1 MSKRASDE
9 RRAAPSSS
17 HAPTGGGR
25 AATGGEHIDERRA
38 APSSSHAPAGGG
50 RAATGG
56 VRSRGERINGV
67 LLLDKPS
74 GMTSNAALQ
83 KARRLFNAAKAGH
96 TGTLDPMATGLL
108 PLTFGEATKF
118 SADLL
123 NADKSYRAT
132 IKLGVTT
139 TSGDADGTVVATRG
153 VEVPDQTLQAA
164 LSRFVGTIEQV
175 PPMHSAL
182 KHDGQPLYKL
192 ARAGGKVE
200 RAPRQVSV
208 HRLKLIERREDE
220 LVVDV
225 DCSKGTYV
233 RVLAEDIGRALGC
246 GAHLSALRRTR
257 AGRLRVDDAV
267 TLAVLEAL
275 APELRLAKL
284 LPEDELLAS
293 LATVLLDD
301 VHAARFRQGQRLAL
315 DAEPRGSR
323 VRVYGGENEL
333 LGTAT
338 ISEWG
343 VVEPERLVTNY

>member
-1 MSKRASDE
+1 MSERARDE

-17 HAPTGGGR
+17 R
-25 AATGGEHIDERRA
+25 V
-38 APSSSHAPAGGG
+38 PAGGG
-50 RAATGG
+50 RSATGG
-56 VRSRGERINGV
+56 TPRFRGERINGV
-67 LLLDKPS
+67 LLLDKPG

-83 KARRLFNAAKAGH
+83 KARRLLNAAKAGH

-139 TSGDADGTVVATRG
+139 TTGDRDGTVVAER
-153 VEVPDQTLQAA
+153 EVSVSDEELQMTLA
-164 LSRFVGTIEQV
+164 RFVGTIEQV

-182 KHDGQPLYKL
+182 KHDGRPLYKL
-192 ARAGGKVE
+192 AHAGSEVE
-200 RAPRQVSV
+200 RAARQISV
-208 HRLKLIERREDE
+208 HRLALIKRREDE
-220 LVVDV
+220 LVVEIE
-225 DCSKGTYV
+225 CSKGTYV
-233 RVLAEDIGRALGC
+233 RVLAEDLGRALGC
-246 GAHLSALRRTR
+246 GGHLSALRRTR
-257 AGRLRVDDAV
+257 AGRLSVDDAV
-267 TLAVLEAL
+267 TLATLEAM

-301 VHAARFRQGQRLAL
+301 AHAARFRQGQRLAL
-315 DAEPRGSR
+315 DAEPRGRR
-323 VRVYGGENEL
+323 VRVYGGGNEL

-343 VVEPERLVTNY
+343 VVEPERLVTNYLANN

>member
-1 MSKRASDE
+1 VSKSRGA
-9 RRAAPSSS
+9 
-17 HAPTGGGR
+17 
-25 AATGGEHIDERRA
+25 
-38 APSSSHAPAGGG
+38 
-50 RAATGG
+50 
-56 VRSRGERINGV
+56 RGERINGV
-67 LLLDKPS
+67 LLLDKPG

-83 KARRLFNAAKAGH
+83 TARRLLNAAKAGH

-132 IKLGVTT
+132 LQLGTT
-139 TSGDADGTVVATRG
+139 TSTGDADGTVLETRSVAVTSAD
-153 VEVPDQTLQAA
+153 VDAV

-182 KHDGQPLYKL
+182 KRDGRPLYDL
-192 ARAGGKVE
+192 ARAGAEVE
-200 RAPRQVSV
+200 RAPRRITV
-208 HRLKLIERREDE
+208 HRLALIEHRGDSM
-220 LVVDV
+220 VVDV

-233 RVLAEDIGRALGC
+233 RVLAEDIGRVLGC

-257 AGRLRVDDAV
+257 AGRLSVDDAV
-267 TLAVLEAL
+267 SMAALEAMTL
-275 APELRLAKL
+275 EERRALL

-293 LATVLLDD
+293 LATVRLDA
-301 VHAARFRQGQRLAL
+301 VHTERFRQGQRLAL
-315 DAEPRGSR
+315 DAEPRGHR
-323 VRVYGGENEL
+323 VRVYGGTNEL

-343 VVEPERLVTNY
+343 VVEPERLVTNN

>member
-1 MSKRASDE
+1 MSERA
-9 RRAAPSSS
+9 R
-17 HAPTGGGR
+17 
-25 AATGGEHIDERRA
+25 I
-38 APSSSHAPAGGG
+38 
-50 RAATGG
+50 
-56 VRSRGERINGV
+56 RGERINGV

-83 KARRLFNAAKAGH
+83 KARRLLNAAKAGH
-96 TGTLDPMATGLL
+96 TGTLDPLATGLL

-139 TSGDADGTVVATRG
+139 TTGDRDGTVVAER
-153 VEVPDQTLQAA
+153 EVSVSDEELQMTV
-164 LSRFVGTIEQV
+164 SRFVGTIEQV

-192 ARAGGKVE
+192 ARAGSEVE
-200 RAPRQVSV
+200 RKPRHISV
-208 HRLKLIERREDE
+208 HRLALVEYSDDE
-220 LVVDV
+220 VVIDI

-246 GAHLSALRRTR
+246 GAHLIALRRTR
-257 AGRLRVDDAV
+257 SGRLSVSDAV
-267 TLAVLEAL
+267 TLGALEGMPL
-275 APELRLAKL
+275 ESRIGKL

-293 LATVLLDD
+293 LTPLLLDD
-301 VHAARFRQGQRLAL
+301 AHAARFRQGQRLAL
-315 DAEPRGSR
+315 EAEPRGQR
-323 VRVYGGENEL
+323 VRVYRRHNEL

-338 ISEWG
+338 INEWG
-343 VVEPERLVTNY
+343 VIEPERVVTNI

>member
-1 MSKRASDE
+1 MLKRASDE

-17 HAPTGGGR
+17 R
-25 AATGGEHIDERRA
+25 
-38 APSSSHAPAGGG
+38 APAGGG

-56 VRSRGERINGV
+56 NRNRVNGV
-67 LLLDKPS
+67 LLLDKPG

-83 KARRLFNAAKAGH
+83 AVRRLLNAAKAGH

-123 NADKSYRAT
+123 DADKSYRAT

-139 TSGDADGTVVATRG
+139 ATGDADGAVIATRE
-153 VEVPDQTLQAA
+153 VDVPDNELQATLA
-164 LSRFVGTIEQV
+164 RFVGTIQQV

-182 KHDGQPLYKL
+182 KHAGQPLYKL
-192 ARAGGKVE
+192 AREGNEVE
-200 RAPRQVSV
+200 RRPRTISV
-208 HRLKLIERREDE
+208 HRLALVGRSEDQ
-220 LVVDV
+220 VIVDV

-257 AGRLRVDDAV
+257 AGRLSVDDAV
-267 TLAVLEAL
+267 TLAAL
-275 APELRLAKL
+275 GSLSPQLRLAKL

-293 LATVLLDD
+293 LAAVVLDAA
-301 VHAARFRQGQRLAL
+301 HAERFRNGQRLAL
-315 DAEPRGSR
+315 EAEPRGCR
-323 VRVYGGENEL
+323 VRVYGDDNAL

-343 VVEPERLVTNY
+343 VVEPERLVMNY

>member
-1 MSKRASDE
+1 MSDRASDE

-17 HAPTGGGR
+17 R
-25 AATGGEHIDERRA
+25 
-38 APSSSHAPAGGG
+38 APAGGG

-56 VRSRGERINGV
+56 VRSRVNGV
-67 LLLDKPS
+67 LLLDKPG
-74 GMTSNAALQ
+74 GMTSNTALQ
-83 KARRLFNAAKAGH
+83 IARRLLMAVKAGH

-123 NADKSYRAT
+123 NADKSYRAR

-139 TSGDADGTVVATRG
+139 TTGDADGAVVATRK
-153 VEVPDQTLQAA
+153 VDVSDQQLQLT
-164 LSRFVGTIEQV
+164 LSRFVGTLTQI

-182 KHDGQPLYKL
+182 KHQGQPLYKL
-192 ARAGGKVE
+192 ARAGGEVE
-200 RAPRQVSV
+200 RAARQISV
-208 HRLKLIERREDE
+208 HRLVLIDRREDE
-220 LVVDV
+220 LAVDV

-257 AGRLRVDDAV
+257 VGRLSVDDAV
-267 TLAVLEAL
+267 TLAMFETL
-275 APELRLAKL
+275 APEVRRSRL
-284 LPEDELLAS
+284 LPEDELLVS
-293 LATVLLDD
+293 LATVILDD
-301 VHAARFRQGQRLAL
+301 AHAARFRQGQRLAL

-323 VRVYGGENEL
+323 VRVYGGGNEL
-333 LGTAT
+333 LGTAI

-343 VVEPERLVTNY
+343 VVEPERLVTQN

>member
-1 MSKRASDE
+1 MGK
-9 RRAAPSSS
+9 
-17 HAPTGGGR
+17 
-25 AATGGEHIDERRA
+25 
-38 APSSSHAPAGGG
+38 
-50 RAATGG
+50 
-56 VRSRGERINGV
+56 SRGERVNGV
-67 LLLDKPS
+67 LLLDKPG

-83 KARRLFNAAKAGH
+83 RARRLLNAAKAGH

-132 IKLGVTT
+132 IRLGVTT
-139 TSGDADGTVVATRG
+139 TSGDADGTVVATR
-153 VEVPDQTLQAA
+153 EVDVSDQELQVTLA
-164 LSRFVGTIEQV
+164 RFVGTIEQV

-182 KHDGQPLYKL
+182 KHEGQPLYKL
-192 ARAGGKVE
+192 ARAGNEVRREPRQISVQRLTLVE
-200 RAPRQVSV
+200 RAG
-208 HRLKLIERREDE
+208 DE

-257 AGRLRVDDAV
+257 AGRLSVDDAV
-267 TLAVLEAL
+267 PLATLEAMT
-275 APELRLAKL
+275 PELRLARL

-301 VHAARFRQGQRLAL
+301 AHAARFRQGQRLAL
-315 DAEPRGSR
+315 DAEPRGRR
-323 VRVYGGENEL
+323 VRVYGGGNEL

-343 VVEPERLVTNY
+343 VVEPERLVTNN

>member
-1 MSKRASDE
+1 VKK
-9 RRAAPSSS
+9 
-17 HAPTGGGR
+17 
-25 AATGGEHIDERRA
+25 
-38 APSSSHAPAGGG
+38 
-50 RAATGG
+50 
-56 VRSRGERINGV
+56 SRGERVNGV
-67 LLLDKPS
+67 LLLDKPG

-83 KARRLFNAAKAGH
+83 RVRRLLNAAKAGH

-139 TSGDADGTVVATRG
+139 TSGDADGTVVATRE
-153 VEVPDQTLQAA
+153 VDVPDQKLQDT
-164 LSRFVGTIEQV
+164 LSRFVGAIEQV

-182 KHDGQPLYKL
+182 KRDGQPLYKL
-192 ARAGGKVE
+192 ARAGGEVE
-200 RAPRQVSV
+200 RVPRKVVV
-208 HRLKLIERREDE
+208 HRLTLIERREDE

-233 RVLAEDIGRALGC
+233 RVLAEDVGRALGC
-246 GAHLSALRRTR
+246 GAHLSALRRMR
-257 AGRLRVDDAV
+257 AGRLTVGDAV
-267 TLAVLEAL
+267 TLATLEGL
-275 APELRLAKL
+275 APELCLARL
-284 LPEDELLAS
+284 LPADELLAS

-301 VHAARFRQGQRLAL
+301 DHATRFRQGQRLAL